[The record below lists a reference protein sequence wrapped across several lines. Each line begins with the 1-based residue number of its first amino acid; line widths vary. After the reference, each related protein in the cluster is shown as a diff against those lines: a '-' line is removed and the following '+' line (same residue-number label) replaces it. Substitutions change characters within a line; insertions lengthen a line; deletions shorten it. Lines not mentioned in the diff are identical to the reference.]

1 MTTAVSAFDDSLGF
15 TKTRLN
21 ELFQSTLDQNIY
33 SGSSSRLQ
41 ELTKEVNA
49 ERNKDYEKMK
59 LYNMSIKEIFINIG
73 ITLQD
78 IINELMLFRT
88 TNFKELI
95 LVFTKESRI
104 MYIGIF
110 LIICAFIIFL
120 FSIFSTFELQ
130 FKQTET

>member
-1 MTTAVSAFDDSLGF
+1 MTTAVSAFDDSMGF
-15 TKTRLN
+15 TKLRLN

-49 ERNKDYEKMK
+49 ERNKDYEKLK
-59 LYNMSIKEIFINIG
+59 LYNLSLKDIFINIG
-73 ITLQD
+73 IALQD

-95 LVFTKESRI
+95 LVFTKESRM
-104 MYIGIF
+104 MYVGIF
-110 LIICAFIIFL
+110 LIICAFVIFI
-120 FSIFSTFELQ
+120 FNIFSTFKLQ
-130 FKQTET
+130 FKATE